1 MLEEQAVLGQH
12 ESLLG
17 VIQTLAGISHAS
29 PILDL
34 GCGTGAW
41 LKRLHDAGYR
51 NLYGIDHDSE
61 AFGAAGAAQ
70 FVAADLD
77 SLDRVD
83 QTSEGHFG
91 LVTIIEVIEHVAN
104 PRHLVE
110 LAVRALAPDGW
121 LLITS
126 PNIYS
131 LRARV
136 KFLARSGMPYFEKH
150 MLMLRPRTQTTFT
163 LWCWKHTSERSSRR
177 STSRFVVFGPSLRV
191 VALDRGGLPVLRR
204 GHFGSHYP
212 MIYPVTAFACCC
224 ANAQTIISTLSSH
237 ILYRWD
243 NMAAFTAAKDT

>member
-1 MLEEQAVLGQH
+1 MLEECAIAGQH
-12 ESLLG
+12 EALLG

-41 LKRLHDAGYR
+41 LKRLCDAGYR

-61 AFGAAGAAQ
+61 AFGAAEFAKC
-70 FVAADLD
+70 VAADLD
-77 SLDRVD
+77 TLQRVD
-83 QTSEGHFG
+83 STRDEHFQ

-136 KFLARSGMPYFEKH
+136 RCLVRAGIPFFEKKASPMSVEPDHIHPVVLEAYKRKIFTPLNLSLARVW
-150 MLMLRPRTQTTFT
+150 TFPAT
-163 LWCWKHTSERSSRR
+163 GSHGSRWF
-177 STSRFVVFGPSLRV
+177 SRLAVR
-191 VALDRGGLPVLRR
+191 VLRLVLSD
-204 GHFGSHYP
+204 GLSGD
-212 MIYPVTAFACCC
+212 
-224 ANAQTIISTLSSH
+224 TLCLLLRKCTTGG
-237 ILYRWD
+237 IG
-243 NMAAFTAAKDT
+243 

>member
-1 MLEEQAVLGQH
+1 MPLQFW
-12 ESLLG
+12 
-17 VIQTLAGISHAS
+17 IS
-29 PILDL
+29 

-110 LAVRALAPDGW
+110 LVVRALAPDGW

-136 KFLARSGMPYFEKH
+136 KFLARSGMPYFE
-150 MLMLRPRTQTTFT
+150 TT
-163 LWCWKHTSERSSRR
+163 
-177 STSRFVVFGPSLRV
+177 
-191 VALDRGGLPVLRR
+191 
-204 GHFGSHYP
+204 
-212 MIYPVTAFACCC
+212 
-224 ANAQTIISTLSSH
+224 ANAASANPRPHSPCGAGSI
-237 ILYRWD
+237 R
-243 NMAAFTAAKDT
+243 AKDLHAAQPLALSCWTFPEIGSPGSRWFARLGARALRFALSDDLSGDSLCLLLRKCTNDN

>member
-136 KFLARSGMPYFEKH
+136 KFLARSGMPYFE
-150 MLMLRPRTQTTFT
+150 TT
-163 LWCWKHTSERSSRR
+163 
-177 STSRFVVFGPSLRV
+177 
-191 VALDRGGLPVLRR
+191 
-204 GHFGSHYP
+204 
-212 MIYPVTAFACCC
+212 
-224 ANAQTIISTLSSH
+224 ANAASANPDHIHPVVLEAYERKIFTPLNLSLCRVWTFPEIGSPGS
-237 ILYRWD
+237 RWFARLGARALRFALSDDLSGDSLCLLLRKCTND
-243 NMAAFTAAKDT
+243 N